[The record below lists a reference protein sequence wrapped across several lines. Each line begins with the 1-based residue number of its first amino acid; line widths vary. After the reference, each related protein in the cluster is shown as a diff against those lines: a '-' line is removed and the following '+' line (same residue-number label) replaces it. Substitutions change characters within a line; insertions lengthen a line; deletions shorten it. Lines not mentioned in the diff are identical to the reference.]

1 MAYEHCAEI
10 PVPEDMWDG
19 CWELLSILATCS
31 SSEGASC
38 WPGLAASS
46 ALEGG
51 MGALE
56 QTAI

>member
-10 PVPEDMWDG
+10 PVPKATWDG

-31 SSEGASC
+31 SEGASC
-38 WPGLAASS
+38 WPFFAASS

-51 MGALE
+51 MGAFD